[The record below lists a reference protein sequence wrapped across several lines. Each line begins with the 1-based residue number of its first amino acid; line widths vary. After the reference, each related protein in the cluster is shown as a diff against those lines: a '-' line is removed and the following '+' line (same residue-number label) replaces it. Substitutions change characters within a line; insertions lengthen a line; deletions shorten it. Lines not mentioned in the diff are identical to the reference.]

1 LSSSEI
7 ETIGKGTWIDK
18 IADSLINR
26 EKVLGRPLT
35 LLKVESGL
43 GASGVPHIGSMADAV
58 RSYGVSLALRNLGY
72 RSELIAYSD
81 DMDGLRKVPSGFPTW
96 LNEYLAKPV
105 STIPDPEGGCHRSY
119 ADHMTDSLLK
129 GLQSIG
135 VSYSF
140 HSATEAYRKGVLTK
154 QIDTILRKGG
164 SLGRKIA
171 SLVGQDKFVEI
182 LPYFPICESCGR
194 LYLARAEKYYIE
206 QKKVSYSCIGS
217 KIGNS
222 YITGCGHSGES
233 DISKGHGKL
242 AWKVEFAARWA
253 AFDIRFE
260 AFGKDIM
267 DSVRVNDWVSNEVL
281 AFPHPLHVKYELFLD
296 RSGKKISKSSGNVFT
311 PQHWLRYGSPES
323 LMLLFFKRIV
333 GTRTIDLEEI
343 PSLMN
348 EYDLYEDLYFG
359 KVREDNKAKLIK
371 LKGIYEYVNHLR
383 PPKYPDTHIPFDL
396 LVQYGSL
403 FPPEERV
410 EKVFQRLVKYNMA
423 KEKTPGLVRRISL
436 ASNWIEDKMSD
447 GRQIANVPLGPSER
461 RAVDQLVGLLSSYSG
476 LKERTD
482 VPGILQT
489 KIFEIARSNN
499 ILPKDFFKLIYRILL
514 NDDKGPKLGNYVVD
528 LGIERTCE
536 ILMENLKRS

>member
-1 LSSSEI
+1 MSSSEI

-140 HSATEAYRKGVLTK
+140 HSATDAYRKGVLTK

-194 LYLARAEKYYIE
+194 LYLARAEKYYVE

-403 FPPEERV
+403 FPPEERI

-447 GRQIANVPLGPSER
+447 RRQISNVSLGPSEK

-476 LKERTD
+476 LKGRTD
-482 VPGILQT
+482 VPGTLQT

-499 ILPKDFFKLIYRILL
+499 ILPKDFFRLIYRILL

>member
-1 LSSSEI
+1 MSSSEI

-194 LYLARAEKYYIE
+194 LYLARAEKYYVE

-311 PQHWLRYGSPES
+311 PQHWLRYGSPQS

-371 LKGIYEYVNHLR
+371 LKGIYEYINHLR

-403 FPPEERV
+403 FPPEERI

>member
-1 LSSSEI
+1 MSSSEI

-26 EKVLGRPLT
+26 ERVLGRPLT

-81 DMDGLRKVPSGFPTW
+81 DMDGLRKVPSGFPPW

-140 HSATEAYRKGVLTK
+140 HSATDAYRKGVLIK
-154 QIDTILRKGG
+154 QIDSILRKGR

-171 SLVGQDKFVEI
+171 SLVGQDKFVEV

-194 LYLARAEKYYIE
+194 LYLARAEKYYVE

-222 YITGCGHSGES
+222 YIKGCGHSGES
-233 DISKGHGKL
+233 DISKGQGKL

-296 RSGKKISKSSGNVFT
+296 RTGKKISKSSGNVFT

-333 GTRTIDLEEI
+333 GTRTIGLEEI
-343 PSLMN
+343 PALMN

-371 LKGIYEYVNHLR
+371 LKGIYEYINHLR

-403 FPPEERV
+403 FPLEERV

-423 KEKTPGLVRRISL
+423 KEKTPGLIRRISL

-447 GRQIANVPLGPSER
+447 GRQISNVSLGPSER
-461 RAVDQLVGLLSSYSG
+461 RAVDQLVGLLSYYSG
-476 LKERTD
+476 LQERTD
-482 VPGILQT
+482 IPGILQT

-514 NDDKGPKLGNYVVD
+514 NEDKGPKLGNYVVD

>member
-1 LSSSEI
+1 MSSSEI

-140 HSATEAYRKGVLTK
+140 HSATEAYRKGALTK
-154 QIDTILRKGG
+154 QIDSILRKGG

-194 LYLARAEKYYIE
+194 LYLARAEKYYVE

-311 PQHWLRYGSPES
+311 PQHWLRYGSPQS

-343 PSLMN
+343 PAMMN

-403 FPPEERV
+403 FPPEERI

-482 VPGILQT
+482 VPGTLQT

>member
-1 LSSSEI
+1 MSSSEI

-194 LYLARAEKYYIE
+194 LYLARAEKYYVE

-311 PQHWLRYGSPES
+311 PQHWLRYGSPQS

-343 PSLMN
+343 PAMMN

-371 LKGIYEYVNHLR
+371 LKGIYEYINHLR

-447 GRQIANVPLGPSER
+447 RRQISNVSLGPSEK